1 MRATHGA
8 RRAPRQDA
16 KTRQM
21 LGLVKAVVPAMV
33 QGVRP
38 PPPLT
43 PADAQRTHEVLKRSL
58 DGHATGTRRV
68 LDGHATGTRRARD
81 GHYYSG

>member
-1 MRATHGA
+1 MLERAGAPSLRDARDA
-8 RRAPRQDA
+8 RRTARQDA

-38 PPPLT
+38 AAAATPPM
-43 PADAQRTHEVLKRSL
+43 RSAL
-58 DGHATGTRRV
+58 MKCSSVVSTGI
-68 LDGHATGTRRARD
+68 
-81 GHYYSG
+81 